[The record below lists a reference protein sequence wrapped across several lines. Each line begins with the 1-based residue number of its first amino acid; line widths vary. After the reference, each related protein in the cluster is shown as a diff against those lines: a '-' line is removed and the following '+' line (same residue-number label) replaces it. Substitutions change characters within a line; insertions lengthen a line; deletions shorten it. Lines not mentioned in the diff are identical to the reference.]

1 MRNALIG
8 FFCLAILLLS
18 GVAVSTSE
26 SRTLRQNELDNSLGK
41 AMEQSMIVLKE
52 NDTYEIANKEEF
64 IADFIQNTLIQL
76 NSDSDYKITI
86 YTADFEKGLLDAEVE
101 ETYNQVFGK
110 GSVSVRKTVV
120 ADQEK

>member
-26 SRTLRQNELDNSLGK
+26 SRTTRQNELDNSLGK
-41 AMEQSMIVLKE
+41 AMEQSMMILKE
-52 NDTYEIANKEEF
+52 NDTYEIDNKEEF

-86 YTADFEKGLLDAEVE
+86 YTADFEQGLLDAEVE
-101 ETYNQVFGK
+101 ETSDQVFGK
-110 GSVSVRKTVV
+110 GSDTC
-120 ADQEK
+120 